1 MKRGI
6 SSAKNLVPFVSC
18 LADSGIRFAFRY
30 YSQSFWKRLTLAE
43 ARTLT
48 GAGIEIGIVYEDGPI
63 NVNYFTSTRGQA
75 DAQRAIGFAQA
86 MGQASGTAIYFAVD
100 YDASLSHLSAI
111 SSYFTAVRSKL
122 DIAGYQV
129 GIYAGGTV
137 CQTIKDNQGLAAF
150 SWLAESTGW
159 LGSRTYSTWDIKQ
172 SVAHS
177 PLCGLAGPHN
187 GEEADYEDNQAQD
200 NFGGFSLQPAAP
212 QIAAMVFAETAT
224 GTPPARTA
232 KKKPLPSK
240 AKKKAVVPKKIAAA
254 KTKAAKKSTT
264 GARKSVKKLAP
275 KKKPTKAKALKKQ
288 STRKRR

>member
-30 YSQSFWKRLTLAE
+30 YSQSFWKRLTVAE

-100 YDASLSHLSAI
+100 YDASLSHLPAI

-212 QIAAMVFAETAT
+212 QIAAMVLAETAT

-232 KKKPLPSK
+232 KKELLPSK
-240 AKKKAVVPKKIAAA
+240 AKKKAVVPKKITAA